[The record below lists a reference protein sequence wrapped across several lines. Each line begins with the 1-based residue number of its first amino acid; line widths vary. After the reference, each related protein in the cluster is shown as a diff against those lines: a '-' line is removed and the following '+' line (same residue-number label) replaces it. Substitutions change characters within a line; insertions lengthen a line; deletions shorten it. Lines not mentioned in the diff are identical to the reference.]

1 MAMKLY
7 ERYPGR
13 FSPATSAYPQ
23 GAFKNRSAPGAKDG
37 SYLEKD
43 WANDKEG
50 FFGSLLRAA
59 GMTPNG
65 DPDTALSSQY
75 FDAMKSLGLQQAT
88 ESQFGVSKLSTLILA
103 LAGADDSTSMT
114 PAKVRAALVALFP
127 KREFLDNDFVRL
139 PDVPGGLIIQWAEGV
154 NSTMPAGG
162 LTTQFISLP
171 TICPNASLKSFITNK
186 YVSGVTTTADESP
199 TGSTTSQVSVTMH
212 NPVPTGVGTGR
223 PVVLNIG
230 F

>member
-59 GMTPNG
+59 GITPNG
-65 DPDTALSSQY
+65 DPDTALASQY

-88 ESQFGVSKLSTLILA
+88 ESLTGVSRRSTIAMA
-103 LAGADDSTSMT
+103 LDGTDDSTAMS
-114 PAKVRAALVALFP
+114 PLKVNTAI
-127 KREFLDNDFVRL
+127 DNK
-139 PDVPGGLIIQWAEGV
+139 A
-154 NSTMPAGG
+154 
-162 LTTQFISLP
+162 
-171 TICPNASLKSFITNK
+171 
-186 YVSGVTTTADESP
+186 
-199 TGSTTSQVSVTMH
+199 
-212 NPVPTGVGTGR
+212 
-223 PVVLNIG
+223 IG
-230 F
+230 FGQTLQNVTASREKGTTYTNNTNRAIQVMINFDPDGSLSVLRLSGESFNIPDNQSEFIFAIIPVGGTYSLSAWGVANPIKWVELR